1 MNISD
6 RMTKRK
12 DDMVISMFC
21 IFNKKEIRLV
31 QSEEFVKDA
40 KYTTYDLF
48 INQYHRIRLLLPEG
62 VKRTDAIAEYETFC
76 DTCNLVHP
84 YSSDCAGALFDN
96 NGKVHRTYEIGIHAP
111 YGVAV
116 LQVCNPAEEMMAYM
130 QLNADD
136 FMPSAPTK
144 GNSVEVLYDLFLDQD
159 LHPSE
164 MFLWPSKKD
173 IITTANERM
182 KPCETGYVYCPKPVE
197 A

>member
-6 RMTKRK
+6 RMSHRK
-12 DDMVISMFC
+12 DDMIISMFC

-31 QSEEFVKDA
+31 QSEEVVKGST
-40 KYTTYDLF
+40 YTTYDLF
-48 INQYHRIRLLLPEG
+48 LNQYHRIRLLLPAG
-62 VKRTDAIAEYETFC
+62 IKRTDALAEYEKFC

-84 YSSDCAGALFDN
+84 YSSDCSGVLFDSD
-96 NGKVHRTYEIGIHAP
+96 GKVHRTYEIGIHAP

-130 QLNADD
+130 QLEDSD
-136 FMPSAPTK
+136 FMPSAPTAGK
-144 GNSVEVLYDLFLDQD
+144 NVEVLYDMFLDQD
-159 LHPSE
+159 LRPSE

-173 IITTANERM
+173 IIAVANERM
-182 KPCETGYVYCPKPVE
+182 KPVNDGYIYCPKPKE